1 MRVTV
6 LILEKMGGYMG
17 ARGSLGKG
25 ELDSVGL
32 DLRIP
37 KVWQAGHYD
46 RNMSDREIFGP
57 P

>member
-1 MRVTV
+1 
-6 LILEKMGGYMG
+6 MG